1 MTRMGALMTDTTEPT
16 RHTHRLA
23 GCTPT
28 PLAGYLKALGV
39 LRLLSTP
46 QNSVTGAAAD
56 PTARGFWKDEA
67 FHLETR
73 LDRHALTRFFLEDY
87 APSPIVAPWNAGS
100 GFYFQERKSNERD
113 AATGKKI
120 KTGIRDQQTQATRRV
135 STLSATETLRLGRLA
150 RAMRDVRALL
160 DDLGSDQAPSETAKV
175 ELMERLRTMPDDSI
189 ADWLDA
195 AVALTGDE
203 FDPAALLG
211 SGGNDGNLEF
221 SGAFHRAL
229 LALVDPA
236 NGQVASG
243 QHTGLALSLFG
254 IAGMVQDPSG
264 LSQFSPGRI
273 AARNAASGFSGDGG
287 EDPWSI
293 IFLVEGSLAFSGAVT
308 RSGEAHRSRG
318 SFPFT
323 VSHRGTGS
331 GAVVPADEDS
341 NRAREIWLPLWTRP
355 ALYAEL
361 RALFAE
367 GRAHIGER
375 AARDGL
381 SFARAVAT
389 LGVNRGI
396 DSFERV
402 GFEARYGNM
411 FITAPLG
418 RFHAP
423 RPGQT
428 ADDLIADLDRGDW
441 LTRSRELARGG
452 NTPARATAA
461 FRRLEDGLFLMTSAN
476 RREDGARAALM
487 ALGEVVA
494 WMVSSKEA
502 REELSPPP
510 RLRCAWVREAD
521 DGSAEFRVAAALA
534 SLGWGAARSAVSV
547 DATFGT
553 DGEAD
558 GADHNSEAVVDAP
571 ARHHPPRRLP
581 MAAHFAPL
589 DLGVADRSWW
599 RWNDDRPSGER
610 SAEPLAV
617 WGAGGLTRNLA
628 AVLERRLIEQAM
640 RGLEDKPLAAAAP
653 AQLEEVLQ
661 FLSGDFDDAR
671 CARLLAGLVWARPAP
686 LWPQRA
692 ERQHL
697 PFAYA
702 ALKPLFTPDATLR
715 AETILHEGA
724 RLPVPPGLL
733 TRLRAGQTDAAVR
746 TALGRARASGLAS
759 PFDPARLGKAPTRF
773 SAGLDG
779 ARLAAALLI
788 PIRPMA
794 LKTLIETAYR
804 QPREPQ
810 DTPIATHAVE
820 ETTDAA

>member
-1 MTRMGALMTDTTEPT
+1 MTDTAEPS
-16 RHTHRLA
+16 RHTHRLD

-39 LRLLSTP
+39 LRLIATP
-46 QNSVTGAAAD
+46 DNSVTGEAAD

-73 LDRHALTRFFLEDY
+73 LDRESLLRFFLEDY

-100 GFYFQERKSNERD
+100 GFYFQERKSSEKD
-113 AATGKKI
+113 PETGKKI
-120 KTGIRDQQTQATRRV
+120 KTGVRDQETQATRRI
-135 STLSATETLRLGRLA
+135 SALSATEAPRLERLA
-150 RAMRDVRALL
+150 RAMRGVRALL
-160 DDLGSDQAPSETAKV
+160 DAQGADQAPSETEKV
-175 ELMERLRTMPDDSI
+175 ALMERLRAMPDDGI

-229 LALVDPA
+229 LSLINPT
-236 NGQVASG
+236 
-243 QHTGLALSLFG
+243 TGLATSADSAGLSLALFG
-254 IAGMVQDPSG
+254 QAGMVGETSG

-273 AARNAASGFSGDGG
+273 AAPNAATGFSGDGG

-293 IFLVEGSLAFSGAVT
+293 IFLVEGSLAFAGTVT
-308 RSGEAHRSRG
+308 RRGEAHRPRG

-331 GAVVPADEDS
+331 GAVVLADEES
-341 NRAREIWLPLWTRP
+341 NRSREIWLPLWTRP
-355 ALYAEL
+355 ALYPEL

-418 RFHAP
+418 RFHTP

-428 ADDLIADLDRGDW
+428 AADLIADLDRGDW
-441 LTRSRELARGG
+441 LARVRSFARGG
-452 NTPARATAA
+452 NAPARATAA

-476 RREDGARAALM
+476 RRQNGARAALM
-487 ALGEVVA
+487 ALGEVVD

-502 REELSPPP
+502 REKLSPPP
-510 RLRCAWVREAD
+510 RLRSAWVWEAD
-521 DGSAEFRVAAALA
+521 DGTAEFRVAAALA
-534 SLGWGAARSAVSV
+534 SLGWGETRTAALS
-547 DATFGT
+547 DPTPGT
-553 DGEAD
+553 DGEEESAD
-558 GADHNSEAVVDAP
+558 PESEAAADAP
-571 ARHHPPRRLP
+571 VRDHPPRRLP
-581 MAAHFAPL
+581 MAPHFAPL
-589 DLGVADRSWW
+589 DLSVADQPWW
-599 RWNDDRPSGER
+599 RWNDDRPAGER
-610 SAEPLAV
+610 SGEPLAV
-617 WGAGGLTRNLA
+617 WGAGGLVRNLV

-653 AQLEEVLQ
+653 ARLSDVLA
-661 FLSGDFDDAR
+661 FLTDPGFDDAR
-671 CARLLAGLVWARPAP
+671 CARLLAGLVWATPAHLKADRRERPHP
-686 LWPQRA
+686 
-692 ERQHL
+692 

-715 AETILHEGA
+715 AESILPEGA
-724 RLPVPPGLL
+724 RLPVPPGLVP
-733 TRLRAGQTDAAVR
+733 RLRAGQADAAVR
-746 TALGRARASGLAS
+746 AALARARASGLAS
-759 PFDPARLGKAPTRF
+759 PFDPARMGGTKTVF
-773 SAGLDG
+773 GAGLTG
-779 ARLAAALLI
+779 ERLAAALLV
-788 PIRPMA
+788 PLRPA
-794 LKTLIETAYR
+794 DLHRLIDVAYAA
-804 QPREPQ
+804 PADDEN
-810 DTPIATHAVE
+810 TPPPSE
-820 ETTDAA
+820 ETPDAA